1 MSGRNSPPERPR
13 ASPKLTPSDGSD
25 SQSGSSDE
33 VPGTSKHRSSSSAEA
48 LHNASAD
55 LPAPVQLSESDIEE
69 FFSQPGREAY
79 FEALKMLKAC
89 ETQSDEV
96 PTSEM
101 LEDCKYRLTQLSR
114 MLATPEFRPYGQLAV
129 NLRHELTEKDRELH
143 DTPLFAKVFA
153 PQYTPTAASSGT
165 ESNEKKPGTNDCR
178 FL

>member
-96 PTSEM
+96 PTREM
-101 LEDCKYRLTQLSR
+101 LDACEYQLHKISG

-129 NLRHELTEKDRELH
+129 NLRNALNEKNRGLYAVSSI
-143 DTPLFAKVFA
+143 AKLLDSN
-153 PQYTPTAASSGT
+153 YTPTAASSVT
-165 ESNEKKPGTNDCR
+165 DSNKEKSGANNCR
-178 FL
+178 IL